1 MSSKTQTISMPT
13 DATNHPKTRRGPG
26 DDLPTMP
33 DPSTNNPDGGQ
44 HLPTMPDP
52 VKDPSSGPQ
61 LPAEPDPPSRPVQ
74 IDDPPI
80 VDEDEERVTS
90 PSV

>member
-1 MSSKTQTISMPT
+1 MSSKTLTISIPT
-13 DATNHPKTRRGPG
+13 DATNQRNARSGPG

-52 VKDPSSGPQ
+52 VQDPSSGQ
-61 LPAEPDPPSRPVQ
+61 RLPTEPDPPSRPVQ

-80 VDEDEERVTS
+80 VDQDKERVTS